1 MAVAERTQKLCAS
14 HFRLWPASP
23 FRLIFWKKD
32 MLAVR
37 ESERERKLGR
47 RAHIYS
53 LHEGSEGDNF
63 GEKPLMSF

>member
-1 MAVAERTQKLCAS
+1 
-14 HFRLWPASP
+14 
-23 FRLIFWKKD
+23 